1 MFDTGDLQAFIEKIQ
16 GGTIAVDL
24 LKIGQAHY
32 AQYANSGNLCNLLI
46 ARTHTRST
54 LQGKSNE
61 NVLPNQQNVTI

>member
-32 AQYANSGNLCNLLI
+32 AQYGNSGNLEE
-46 ARTHTRST
+46 
-54 LQGKSNE
+54 K
-61 NVLPNQQNVTI
+61 